1 MEHRTSH
8 LVSFLYLTVLK
19 GKDGP
24 DVRPVYWEDNYS
36 ELMPG
41 DKRERTAN
49 YPRKLLG
56 GAKPYIKVDG
66 WNVRALSE
74 P

>member
-1 MEHRTSH
+1 
-8 LVSFLYLTVLK
+8 
-19 GKDGP
+19 
-24 DVRPVYWEDNYS
+24 
-36 ELMPG
+36 MPG
-41 DKRERTAN
+41 DKRELTAN

>member
-1 MEHRTSH
+1 MEHPTSH
-8 LVSFLYLTVLK
+8 LVSFLHITVLK

-24 DVRPVYWEDNYS
+24 DVHPVYWEDNYF

-41 DKRERTAN
+41 DKRELTAN

-56 GAKPYIKVDG
+56 GGKPYIKVDG